1 MNKSANPAVRWKR
14 EAGERHDA
22 FPLTRFLAMPA
33 GCYDGTGVRYVLLLA
48 ALALLLR

>member
-1 MNKSANPAVRWKR
+1 MMPSR
-14 EAGERHDA
+14 
-22 FPLTRFLAMPA
+22 LTRFLANA